1 MLGAGEG
8 GGGARLMKMELWRK
22 CVRGRSS
29 LGWVMRMVMVKRL
42 IISRGGLD
50 ECHDQW

>member
-1 MLGAGEG
+1 MPRETRGRDAAGAQMLGAGEG

-29 LGWVMRMVMVKRL
+29 LGWVMRMVMVKR
-42 IISRGGLD
+42 
-50 ECHDQW
+50 